1 MDDKAKKDF
10 FNSIYKENCNGLVR
24 VSYHIT
30 KNMEAAEDVC
40 QEAFIKLYQRL
51 DGFPTAED
59 AKYWLIKVVKNLSL
73 NYLEHEKVKTRAFDR
88 IKQEPAYTDDTGEKH
103 LLKKETVEKIN
114 QAESQLP
121 EILRV
126 PYIMREH
133 NGMNYKDIASALE
146 ISESNVKIRIHRA
159 RGELRKL
166 LSIGD
171 LYVS

>member
-1 MDDKAKKDF
+1 MDDKTRMDLF
-10 FNSIYKENCNGLVR
+10 STIYKENYRDLIR

-30 KNMEAAEDVC
+30 KNMEAAEDAC
-40 QEAFIKLYQRL
+40 QETFIKLYNRIEE
-51 DGFPTAED
+51 FPKVEEI
-59 AKYWLIKVVKNLSL
+59 KFWLIRVVKNYSF
-73 NYLEHEKVKTRAFDR
+73 NYLEHEKVKTRAFDK
-88 IKQEPAYTDDTGEKH
+88 IKQEPTYTDDTGEKH

-114 QAESQLP
+114 QAEAQLP

-133 NGMNYKDIASALE
+133 NGMNYKDIAAALE

-171 LYVS
+171 LYVP